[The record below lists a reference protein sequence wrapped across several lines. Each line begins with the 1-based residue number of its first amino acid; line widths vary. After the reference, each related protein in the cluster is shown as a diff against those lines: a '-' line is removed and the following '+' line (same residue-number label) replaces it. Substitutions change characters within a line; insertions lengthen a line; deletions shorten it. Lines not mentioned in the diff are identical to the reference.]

1 MYDALTIARYI
12 INYSNYQGYGVTN
25 LKLQKLLYFV
35 QAAFLKIYGDV
46 CFKEDM
52 QAWMFGPV
60 IPNVYHQYKRYGNR
74 EIPGEEIM
82 WDDPSIQVDHK
93 ETIKFIIDFFKDYSS
108 SSLVQITHEQAPWK
122 NAYVKGENRIIK
134 VEDLKEVFS

>member
-12 INYSNYQGYGVTN
+12 INYSNDRGYGVTN

-35 QAAFLKIYGDV
+35 QAAFLRIYGFP

-60 IPNVYHQYKRYGNR
+60 IPIVYHQYKRYGNR
-74 EIPGEEIM
+74 EIPGEGIIL
-82 WDDPSIQVDHK
+82 DDPSIQVDHK
-93 ETIKFIIDFFKDYSS
+93 ETIKFIIEFFKDYSS

-122 NAYVKGENRIIK
+122 NAYVKGENRIMKI
-134 VEDLKEVFS
+134 EDLKEVFS